1 MIERRCSDSELVSH
15 YQNGNE
21 GAFEMLLHRHK
32 SRLYTAIYLIVRDRY
47 VAEDLL
53 QETFIKAI
61 TTIRGGRYNE
71 EGKFLP
77 WISRI
82 AHNLAIDHFRKNKR
96 YPEIVL
102 EDGSRL
108 FNSLEFSEES
118 IESKQIMQDT
128 MARLRDFIKELPEE
142 QRQVLIMRH
151 YLKLSFQE
159 IAERTGVSIN
169 TALGRM
175 RYALINL
182 RKKMNKHHIAYDKDL
197 YPSRSDQVY
206 LPRDHGG
213 RRAGDQ

>member
-1 MIERRCSDSELVSH
+1 MIESRRSDSELVSR
-15 YQNGNE
+15 YQHGNE
-21 GAFEMLLHRHK
+21 EAFGVLLHRHK
-32 SRLYTAIYLIVRDRY
+32 SRLYTTIYLIVRDRY

-53 QETFIKAI
+53 QDTFIKAI
-61 TTIRGGRYNE
+61 NTIRGGRYNE

-108 FNSLEFSEES
+108 FNSMDFSEES
-118 IESKQIMQDT
+118 MESKQILLDNKS
-128 MARLRDFIKELPEE
+128 RIRGLIKELAFE
-142 QRQVLIMRH
+142 QKQVLIMRH
-151 YLKLSFQE
+151 YLKMSFQE
-159 IAERTGVSIN
+159 IADRTGVSIN

-182 RKKMNKHHIAYDKDL
+182 RKKMNNNHLAYDNDL
-197 YPSRSDQVY
+197 YPSRSDQVFI
-206 LPRDHGG
+206 PRDHPGG
-213 RRAGDQ
+213 GSGNP